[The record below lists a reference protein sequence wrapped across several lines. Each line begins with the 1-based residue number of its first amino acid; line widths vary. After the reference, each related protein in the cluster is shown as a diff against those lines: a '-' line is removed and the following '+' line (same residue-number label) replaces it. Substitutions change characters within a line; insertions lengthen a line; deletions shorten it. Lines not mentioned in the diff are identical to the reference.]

1 MEAELYCNI
10 LKSTLIPFIQETL
23 PNHRF
28 MQDNDPKHTS
38 RVAKA
43 FFEEKRINWWRTPP
57 ESPDLNP
64 IEDLWHELKYFLES
78 KVKPTT
84 KQELFD
90 GIKKFWA
97 KKITVEKCNK
107 YIDHVLFDAIPD
119 VIVARGGKEDSASG
133 PVSLEEETG
142 SEKAGKNQR
151 WEQWGAGYIGSSL
164 SVYILLSWFTN
175 YD

>member
-1 MEAELYCNI
+1 MDADLYCNI
-10 LKSTLIPFIQETL
+10 LEGTLIPFIQETL

-64 IEDLWHELKYFLES
+64 IEDLWHELKYYLES

-84 KQELFD
+84 KQELVD

-107 YIDHVLFDAIPD
+107 YVDHVLFDAIPD
-119 VIVARGGKEDSASG
+119 VIVARGGA
-133 PVSLEEETG
+133 T
-142 SEKAGKNQR
+142 QH
-151 WEQWGAGYIGSSL
+151 
-164 SVYILLSWFTN
+164 
-175 YD
+175 